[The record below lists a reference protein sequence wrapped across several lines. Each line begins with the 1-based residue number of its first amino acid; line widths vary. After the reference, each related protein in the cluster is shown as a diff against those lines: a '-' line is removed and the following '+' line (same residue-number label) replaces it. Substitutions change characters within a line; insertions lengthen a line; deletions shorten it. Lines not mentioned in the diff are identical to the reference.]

1 MINCGGGVLKDL
13 AAKVLGLAKQSG
25 ATAAEVGVNEIAG
38 FAASV
43 RLGEVENVGQNHDKG
58 MDVTVYFDQRCGSA
72 GTTDLSLDSIELTVQ
87 KACHMAKM
95 TAEDPCAGLADKELM
110 AFDYEDLD
118 LNHPWDITIDRA
130 LELAKASEAVGLA
143 VDKRLTNSEGV
154 EIGSQQYQL
163 LYANTHGF
171 IGEYKTTHHRMGCTL
186 IAEENGDKERD
197 YDYTVARSHE
207 QLEDFDKVA
216 EHAAQKAIKRL
227 GARTIPTTNVPI
239 IFAAKVA
246 KGLWSSLLS
255 AISGSQI
262 YRQASFL
269 QGAIGEQITPDFISL
284 DERPHLLNMLG
295 SAPFDAEGARTNA
308 KFFVKNGVLQTYL
321 LGSYSA
327 RKLNL
332 QSTGNAGG
340 VHNLFVS
347 HSDNDLVAMLKMMN
361 RGLLVTELIGQ
372 GVNIITGD
380 YSRGACGFWVENGKI
395 QFPVHEITI
404 AGNLKEM
411 YQNIIAVG
419 NDIDTHGSL
428 FTGSVLVGNMMV
440 AGG

>member
-1 MINCGGGVLKDL
+1 MFEKL
-13 AAKVLGLAKQSG
+13 ATRILDLAKQSG
-25 ATAAEVGVNEIAG
+25 ATTAEVGVNEIAG
-38 FAASV
+38 FAVSV
-43 RLGEVENVGQNHDKG
+43 RLGEVENVEQNHDKG
-58 MDVTVYFDQRCGSA
+58 MDVTVYFGQRCGSA
-72 GTTDLSLDSIELTVQ
+72 GTTDLSLDSLELTMQ

-95 TAEDPCAGLADKELM
+95 TVEDPCAGLADQELM
-110 AFDYEDLD
+110 AFDYKDLD
-118 LNHPWDITIDRA
+118 LNHPWDITIDKA
-130 LELAKASEAVGLA
+130 LELAKASEAMGLA

-154 EIGSQQYQL
+154 EIGSQQCQL
-163 LYANTHGF
+163 IYANTHGF
-171 IGEYKTTHHRMGCTL
+171 VGSYNTTRHRMGCTL
-186 IAEENGDKERD
+186 IAEENGDKQRD
-197 YDYTVARSHE
+197 YDYTVARCHE
-207 QLEDFDKVA
+207 RLEDFAKVA
-216 EHAAQKAIKRL
+216 EHAAKKAINRL

-239 IFAAKVA
+239 LFSAKVA
-246 KGLWSSLLS
+246 KGIWGSLLS

-269 QGAIGEQITPDFISL
+269 QGAVGEQITPDFISL

-295 SAPFDAEGARTNA
+295 SAPFDAEGARTND
-308 KFFVKNGVLQTYL
+308 KFILKNGVLQTYL

-347 HSDNDLVAMLKMMN
+347 HSDNDLTAMLKMMD

-380 YSRGACGFWVENGKI
+380 YSRGACGFWVENGEV
-395 QFPVHEITI
+395 QYPVHEITI

-411 YQNIIAVG
+411 YKNIIAVG
-419 NDIDTHGSL
+419 NDIDKHSSL
-428 FTGSVLVGNMMV
+428 FTGSVLIDNMMV